1 METQVED
8 MEDQQL
14 LELIYRYDNQMSIA
28 DQQYLLQVENREAV
42 IRTL

>member
-28 DQQYLLQVENREAV
+28 DQ
-42 IRTL
+42 